1 MLSLTQK
8 LVRPTADRIT
18 IQCKTATQSKQFFP
32 SLGSACIWVGCLTC
46 KSDAQIGKGSVVVV
60 LRVQFRTMACL
71 VGHAVAADRDHA
83 TAAAA
88 ALCVANGANIIRAH
102 NLRAATDAA
111 RVADAV
117 TTRGPGR
124 HCLQ

>member
-1 MLSLTQK
+1 
-8 LVRPTADRIT
+8 
-18 IQCKTATQSKQFFP
+18 
-32 SLGSACIWVGCLTC
+32 
-46 KSDAQIGKGSVVVV
+46 
-60 LRVQFRTMACL
+60 MACC

-102 NLRAATDAA
+102 NVRAATDAA

-117 TTRGPGR
+117 TTSGLGR
-124 HCLQ
+124 H